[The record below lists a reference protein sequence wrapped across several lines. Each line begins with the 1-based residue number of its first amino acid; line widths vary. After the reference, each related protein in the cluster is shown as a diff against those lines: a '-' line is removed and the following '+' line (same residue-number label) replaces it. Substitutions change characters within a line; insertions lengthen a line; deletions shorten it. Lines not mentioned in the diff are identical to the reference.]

1 MYIDEGGEHMP
12 PRAGERKVIPVLV
25 PPGLE
30 AALDEAWQAAK
41 DVPGFLLEN
50 EARFLGM
57 MAACAPRDGVIVEIG
72 SFKGKSAVMLGKL
85 AKHYG
90 FGPVVAIDPH
100 NFNNAELA
108 EHRAEPGAT
117 SYDEFLRNIESAG
130 VAPYVEVHRAF
141 STELAK
147 TWNRS
152 IRMLWIDGDHS
163 YAGAKGDF
171 DGFMPHMIPG
181 GFVAL
186 HDALHEFS
194 GPIRVFVEGILQS
207 NRFGASGF
215 VNSIAWSQYRP
226 QDSFSFRHI
235 HEALEPV
242 AAKLLPLVAANQPL
256 HGLRKVQFKLA
267 RSRVP
272 RSLPALKEWT
282 RTLNPE

>member
-1 MYIDEGGEHMP
+1 MYIDLKWQASAA
-12 PRAGERKVIPVLV
+12 RTGERNVIPVLV

-30 AALDEAWQAAK
+30 AALNEAWHAAK

-57 MAACAPRDGVIVEIG
+57 MAACAPREGVVVEIG

-85 AKHYG
+85 AEHYG
-90 FGPVVAIDPH
+90 FGPIVAIDPH

-108 EHRAEPGAT
+108 EHRAAPGAT
-117 SYDEFLRNIESAG
+117 SYDEFLSNIESAG

-141 STELAK
+141 SSEVAK
-147 TWNRS
+147 TWTRP

-171 DGFMPHMIPG
+171 DGFTPHLIPG
-181 GFVAL
+181 AFVAL

-194 GPIRVFVEGILQS
+194 GPIRVFVEDILQS
-207 NRFGASGF
+207 SRFGASGF
-215 VNSIAWSQYRP
+215 VNSIAWAQYRP
-226 QDSFSFRHI
+226 DDSFSFRHI
-235 HEALEPV
+235 QQALEPL
-242 AAKLLPLVAANQPL
+242 AAKLLPLVAADQPL
-256 HGLRKVQFKLA
+256 QGLRKMQFKLA

-272 RSLPALKEWT
+272 RSLPSLKEWIAM
-282 RTLNPE
+282 LNP

>member
-1 MYIDEGGEHMP
+1 M
-12 PRAGERKVIPVLV
+12 IPVLV

-30 AALDEAWQAAK
+30 AALNDAWHAAK

-85 AKHYG
+85 AERYG
-90 FGPVVAIDPH
+90 FGPIVAIDPH

-108 EHRAEPGAT
+108 EHRADPGAT
-117 SYDEFLRNIESAG
+117 SYDEFLRNIEAAG
-130 VAPYVEVHRAF
+130 VKPYIEVHRNF
-141 STELAK
+141 STEVAK
-147 TWNRS
+147 SWNRS
-152 IRMLWIDGDHS
+152 IRLLWIDGDHS
-163 YAGAKGDF
+163 YSGAKADF
-171 DGFMPHMIPG
+171 DAFMPSMVPG
-181 GFVAL
+181 GFIAL

-194 GPIRVFVEGILQS
+194 GPIRVFVEDILQS

-226 QDSFSFRHI
+226 DDSFSFRHMQQ
-235 HEALEPV
+235 ALEPL
-242 AAKLLPLVAANQPL
+242 AAKLLPLVAGDQPL
-256 HGLRKVQFKLA
+256 HGLRKIQFKVA

-272 RSLPALKEWT
+272 RTLPSLKDWV
-282 RTLNPE
+282 RMLNP